1 VTLTCHESLVGA
13 DARPALVVDDDR
25 EVRGVLS
32 DFLRLCGLSVLEA
45 RNGLEALLSVRQHR
59 PEVVVLDLNMPRLGG
74 LEALKRI
81 HPFDPTI
88 RVAVVT
94 EDPDAKIHQR
104 ARALGATVVL
114 TKPVDLGQLGTALG
128 LTPADRQPIASV
140 PRSASLSPE
149 GPPRPSAARILMDD
163 DAWSR
168 GHAPDFA
175 PAVGLDAG
183 LDLRAPLRVDGA
195 DGQGRA
201 GLDGPRTRGGAQDVS
216 PADLPRGGEVV
227 RGETHEEDAGQEGE
241 VAGVEEDPPHSE
253 PGGTALQSGGGEP
266 PAGLVK
272 DDAGVRL
279 VSSRP
284 GRGEGEPTRGLAWLL
299 GVVRALFGA
308 GPAREGAQAE
318 PEQESPAQPAPGV
331 DGPLPSD
338 ARHPGAS
345 PPRAGAGGPADASP
359 AATTALERLREEFNE
374 PKFDEPIPGRK
385 TMSYY
390 GILGLTKEPFS
401 TSPDP
406 AFFYESA
413 SHKAVLYRLQIAI
426 KLKRGLSLVLGDV
439 GMGKTTLS
447 RRLVQLLKR
456 EEQVASHLILNPVY
470 DTEAEFL
477 TALVKLFGITVPSGP
492 LPVARSLE
500 ILEGYLFEKGVE
512 QERTVVLLIDE
523 AQRLSSSSLE
533 LLRALLNYETNE
545 YKLLQLIL
553 MGQMEL
559 LPRIREMKNLWDRI
573 SLKGVIDPLDEADTE
588 AMIAFRLRMAG
599 YTARRNLFTPE
610 AMAEIYRHSQ
620 GSPRR
625 ITTLCHDALEQLVIS
640 DKNEVDEAIVRRLVK
655 QVLA

>member
-284 GRGEGEPTRGLAWLL
+284 GRGEGEPTRGLAWLV
-299 GVVRALFGA
+299 GAVRTFFGA
-308 GPAREGAQAE
+308 GPARDGAEAE
-318 PEQESPAQPAPGV
+318 PEGASPAPPAPAG
-331 DGPLPSD
+331 DGPMEPD
-338 ARHPGAS
+338 ARHPGA
-345 PPRAGAGGPADASP
+345 PPAGAGGEAPVDAS
-359 AATTALERLREEFNE
+359 AGVTRASERLREEF
-374 PKFDEPIPGRK
+374 DEPAWGRK
-385 TMSYY
+385 PMSYY
-390 GILGLTKEPFS
+390 GILGLSKEPFS

-447 RRLVQLLKR
+447 RRLIQLLKR
-456 EEQVASHLILNPVY
+456 EENVSSHLVLNPVY
-470 DTEAEFL
+470 ETEAEFL
-477 TALVKLFGITVPSGP
+477 TALVKLFGITAPSGP
-492 LPVARSLE
+492 LPVTRSLE
-500 ILEGYLFEKGVE
+500 ILEGYLFDKGVE

-523 AQRLSSSSLE
+523 AQRLSSAALE

-559 LPRIREMKNLWDRI
+559 LPRIRDMKNLWDRI
-573 SLKGVIDPLDEADTE
+573 SLKCVIDPFDEADTE
-588 AMIAFRLRMAG
+588 AMIAFRLRKAG
-599 YTARRNLFTPE
+599 YTARRNLFAPE
-610 AMAEIYRHSQ
+610 AIAEIYRHSQ

-625 ITTLCHDALEQLVIS
+625 ITTLCHDALEQLVIA
-640 DKNEVDEAIVRRLVK
+640 DKDEVDEAIVRRLLK